1 MYGSSHKKLK
11 KINPSNF
18 FLNNNS
24 FFISA
29 KIYDKP
35 GAIAA
40 ISTILKN
47 FSISIKSLFQ
57 EQTNKKLFNIVILT
71 HKCKKKSIFF
81 IKSNLFNSF
90 NFVFNLNE
98 FGL

>member
-1 MYGSSHKKLK
+1 MKK
-11 KINPSNF
+11 NPIHAKLYVDVIVNNNVF
-18 FLNNNS
+18 QYLPNNNS
-24 FFISA
+24 FFIRA

-57 EQTNKKLFNIVILT
+57 EQTNKKLFNIAGRIR
-71 HKCKKKSIFF
+71 
-81 IKSNLFNSF
+81 
-90 NFVFNLNE
+90 LNE
-98 FGL
+98 WRGEKQVEFIIDDISIN